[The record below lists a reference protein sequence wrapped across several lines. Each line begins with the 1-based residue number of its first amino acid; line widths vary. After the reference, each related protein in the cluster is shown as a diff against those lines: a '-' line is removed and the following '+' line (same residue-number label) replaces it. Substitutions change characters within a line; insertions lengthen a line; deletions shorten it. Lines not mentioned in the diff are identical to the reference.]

1 MVNETFKLGGGRYQ
15 NNIEY
20 DHLIKVLM
28 VGDSGVGKS
37 TILTQYA
44 DGTFNNS
51 SIPTIGVDF
60 KIRTTQVGDH
70 VVKAQIWDT
79 AGQDRFRTIT
89 NQYYRGSEVVIVA
102 FDVTNADSFHNVHYW
117 LEELDRHAPE
127 DVQLLLVGNKCDLS
141 PHRVIS
147 PATIAEFAQSIGV
160 EYVEVSAK
168 EGDGIEK
175 MFNPLSLSLS
185 LPPGREGP
193 DLGYSG
199 TRPFPYHY
207 QPVLPGQ

>member
-70 VVKAQIWDT
+70 VGIM
-79 AGQDRFRTIT
+79 
-89 NQYYRGSEVVIVA
+89 S
-102 FDVTNADSFHNVHYW
+102 S
-117 LEELDRHAPE
+117 LS
-127 DVQLLLVGNKCDLS
+127 LS
-141 PHRVIS
+141 PSPRVIDRLS
-147 PATIAEFAQSIGV
+147 LS
-160 EYVEVSAK
+160 
-168 EGDGIEK
+168 
-175 MFNPLSLSLS
+175 LSLSLS